1 MDDDFS
7 STLCF
12 LLVKHR
18 LTFAIVARFTMHTMP
33 YVETERRVSAF
44 FNECEVINIFSCISC
59 FCSYRLY
66 NVGNNFTD
74 GKCILRKFVIQKT
87 KSTRDTAEISSSLR
101 VIVILLQREMV
112 QFRAYMY

>member
-1 MDDDFS
+1 MFFARKTPFDFCYCC
-7 STLCF
+7 TIHDAYHALCRDREKSQCFF
-12 LLVKHR
+12 L
-18 LTFAIVARFTMHTMP
+18 
-33 YVETERRVSAF
+33 RV

-112 QFRAYMY
+112 QFRAYMYYAI